1 MNAARF
7 LFRVSFR
14 ARWRA
19 WTAIGLL
26 AGTAAG
32 VVMIAAAGARR
43 TDSAP
48 ERVVLDTRAADILV
62 NPNNGSLREDQW
74 RALENRPE
82 VADWAR
88 VEGVFMVPLLPNG
101 QPDIRFIES
110 PAGNLVLSN
119 PDGNELHTI
128 DRPGVV
134 SGRIPDRS
142 DTTALVINETA
153 ARLHHLHVGSR
164 LPVGFYR
171 VQDIPES
178 PTSKF
183 PKPAGKYTLRV
194 AAIVRPFDDA
204 TRASDDPRLNGSF
217 VLSQALSRRIAS
229 YGSLYGG
236 LAVVLHDQ
244 SQSPAYE
251 RAARRIAGS
260 NVLDFQLISGT
271 LERAHRGNRPYV
283 AALWL
288 FAVLAALAGAGVVT
302 QLSTRQQRGE
312 SASQPELRALGATR
326 RELVL
331 AAALRALFI
340 GGTAA
345 IVAIVVAW
353 FGSALMPIGPMR
365 ILEPHRG
372 MNVDGTVIGWG
383 AGAVLVLI
391 VLLGIA
397 VTLRHWP
404 PVPQRS
410 SRLGDALARTGAPVP
425 TVVGVRMALDPG
437 RGDAAVPVWSTVVG
451 VGLALAALVAT
462 FGYAASLTKFT
473 STPRLYGWIWTAQ
486 VEPGQTTSAAQ
497 LERAATTLSRRPDV
511 HAAIG
516 GYAQLEIGGK
526 TVGAVA
532 MQPGRGVPVIDV
544 VRGRA
549 PERDDE
555 IALGATTLRNL
566 HTHIGDSLDVGIG
579 SVRQSFRIVGQAV
592 FPRFAPYPASEPTG
606 LGVGG
611 ALTLDGLRR
620 FGRLDDSERSPL
632 SATPFIMV
640 DGPRRGLDADV
651 QKVVFGGDPEGGRVL
666 GPQRPNDV
674 ASYAH
679 LQRTPLVLV
688 GLLVLLAVT
697 TLVHLLV
704 TAVRRRRKELAMLR
718 ALGCTAGQMR
728 RLVLVQ
734 ATTLIGLA
742 LLVAVPIGVIAGR
755 LLWSATARWLGVPV
769 LRVVPGAE
777 IALVV
782 LGAFVVGSI
791 AALVPAIRAG
801 RVDPAEILRSE

>member
-1 MNAARF
+1 
-7 LFRVSFR
+7 
-14 ARWRA
+14 
-19 WTAIGLL
+19 
-26 AGTAAG
+26 
-32 VVMIAAAGARR
+32 
-43 TDSAP
+43 
-48 ERVVLDTRAADILV
+48 
-62 NPNNGSLREDQW
+62 
-74 RALENRPE
+74 
-82 VADWAR
+82 
-88 VEGVFMVPLLPNG
+88 
-101 QPDIRFIES
+101 
-110 PAGNLVLSN
+110 
-119 PDGNELHTI
+119 
-128 DRPGVV
+128 
-134 SGRIPDRS
+134 
-142 DTTALVINETA
+142 
-153 ARLHHLHVGSR
+153 
-164 LPVGFYR
+164 
-171 VQDIPES
+171 
-178 PTSKF
+178 
-183 PKPAGKYTLRV
+183 
-194 AAIVRPFDDA
+194 
-204 TRASDDPRLNGSF
+204 
-217 VLSQALSRRIAS
+217 
-229 YGSLYGG
+229 
-236 LAVVLHDQ
+236 
-244 SQSPAYE
+244 
-251 RAARRIAGS
+251 
-260 NVLDFQLISGT
+260 
-271 LERAHRGNRPYV
+271 
-283 AALWL
+283 
-288 FAVLAALAGAGVVT
+288 
-302 QLSTRQQRGE
+302 
-312 SASQPELRALGATR
+312 
-326 RELVL
+326 
-331 AAALRALFI
+331 
-340 GGTAA
+340 
-345 IVAIVVAW
+345 
-353 FGSALMPIGPMR
+353 
-365 ILEPHRG
+365 
-372 MNVDGTVIGWG
+372 
-383 AGAVLVLI
+383 
-391 VLLGIA
+391 
-397 VTLRHWP
+397 
-404 PVPQRS
+404 
-410 SRLGDALARTGAPVP
+410 
-425 TVVGVRMALDPG
+425 MALDPG

-497 LERAATTLSRRPDV
+497 LERAATTLTRNPDV

-620 FGRLDDSERSPL
+620 FGRLDDSEQSPL

-651 QKVVFGGDPEGGRVL
+651 QKVVFGGDPEGGLVL

-679 LQRTPLVLV
+679 LKRTPLVLV

-769 LRVVPGAE
+769 LQVVPGAE